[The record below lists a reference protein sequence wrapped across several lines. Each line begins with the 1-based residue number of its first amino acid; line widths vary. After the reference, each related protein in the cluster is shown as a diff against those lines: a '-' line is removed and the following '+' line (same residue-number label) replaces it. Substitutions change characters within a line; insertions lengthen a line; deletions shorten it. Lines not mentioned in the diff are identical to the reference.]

1 MIIISLEWKMNRT
14 LRDLNKI
21 KDATLSVG
29 KTVIYYGYIPLI
41 VVLGMRTM
49 NKEMLFGGQPP
60 MWMILIVCSMSH
72 LSYQLF

>member
-1 MIIISLEWKMNRT
+1 MNRT

-60 MWMILIVCSMSH
+60 M
-72 LSYQLF
+72 